1 MEPSKEKTPPGGHG
15 PPRDAALNRSAPRPC
30 GPCANTG
37 GVPIKPPNPR
47 PRAAP
52 LTHRAKPEFDQ
63 LLFPRFPVVP
73 KAWPP
78 QAKRRW
84 RLGRRSRCPK
94 FFARYRS
101 QNFDRCHS
109 FLLASSAAGGARNR
123 PRFAKR
129 SPGTRGDP
137 LRLLPVIAKSEATW
151 QSVTPVL
158 SPVRPLSST
167 IHPSSIPP
175 KKKVPPRHS
184 RAGAGLRFSLGPS
197 SGRTSFTGSQWTS
210 S

>member
-1 MEPSKEKTPPGGHG
+1 M
-15 PPRDAALNRSAPRPC
+15 RSAKVS
-30 GPCANTG
+30 AD
-37 GVPIKPPNPR
+37 NPSVAL
-47 PRAAP
+47 RAPA
-52 LTHRAKPEFDQ
+52 
-63 LLFPRFPVVP
+63 PVVP

-78 QAKRRW
+78 PTKRRW

-109 FLLASSAAGGARNR
+109 FLLAFSAAGGARNR

-137 LRLLPVIAKSEATW
+137 LRLLPVIAKSEATR

-167 IHPSSIPP
+167 IHPPP
-175 KKKVPPRHS
+175 QKKQSPAPALSCRGGAPFLLGS
-184 RAGAGLRFSLGPS
+184 ALRANFLYWISMLVFLGRTFWAALGTDTCRMPFSKLAWMS
-197 SGRTSFTGSQWTS
+197 SGITLSPT
-210 S
+210 

>member
-1 MEPSKEKTPPGGHG
+1 MPHPSLIGQT
-15 PPRDAALNRSAPRPC
+15 
-30 GPCANTG
+30 
-37 GVPIKPPNPR
+37 
-47 PRAAP
+47 
-52 LTHRAKPEFDQ
+52 PEFDQ

-78 QAKRRW
+78 QTKRRW

-137 LRLLPVIAKSEATW
+137 LRLLPVIAKRPARPTRE
-151 QSVTPVL
+151 SVTPVPFL
-158 SPVRPLSST
+158 MVFAPISTRSSRPLARTLRCAPADQGGCWSL
-167 IHPSSIPP
+167 PQPP
-175 KKKVPPRHS
+175 V
-184 RAGAGLRFSLGPS
+184 GAGGGHAPGTACRPLVHRKKDGFP
-197 SGRTSFTGSQWTS
+197 
-210 S
+210 